1 MRAAV
6 LALVLA
12 LGGAC
17 TPDIVAGAY
26 LCGPEQSCPDGQVC
40 NGPDNLC
47 VLPGAAQPFECGT
60 KITEVE
66 PNNASTAG
74 QPIPNLACV
83 SPLVQVKGCT
93 PTGDTDDWFVFDVPA
108 ACTNSV
114 ATVRLS
120 FPLAFEQLSLD
131 LDTSAT
137 GTVAAC
143 GVNVALDDGSDVLC
157 LVQAV
162 TAGSKH
168 AVRVARSGVGNC
180 DGECGFN
187 RYTLSLQLGTP

>member
-1 MRAAV
+1 MRAAI
-6 LALVLA
+6 LALA
-12 LGGAC
+12 LCGAC

-40 NGPDNLC
+40 NGPDNIC
-47 VLPGAAQPFECGT
+47 VLPGAALPFECGD

-66 PNNASTAG
+66 PNNASTAA

-93 PTGDTDDWFVFDVPA
+93 PTSDTEDWFVFDVPA
-108 ACTNSV
+108 QCT
-114 ATVRLS
+114 ATEATIRLS
-120 FPLAFEQLSLD
+120 FPLAFEQLSLG
-131 LDTSAT
+131 LDGTAT

-143 GVNVALDDGSDVLC
+143 GVNLAPDDGTDVLC
-157 LVQAV
+157 LEQAV

-180 DGECGFN
+180 GGECGFN

>member
-1 MRAAV
+1 MRAAF
-6 LALVLA
+6 LALVLC
-12 LGGAC
+12 GAC

-26 LCGPEQSCPDGQVC
+26 LCGPEQACPDGQVC
-40 NGPDNLC
+40 NGPDNVC
-47 VLPGAAQPFECGT
+47 VLPGAALPFDCGT

-66 PNNASTAG
+66 PNNASTAA
-74 QPIPNLACV
+74 QAIPNLACV

-93 PTGDTDDWFVFDVPA
+93 PTADTEDWFVFDVPA
-108 ACTNSV
+108 QCTTSV

-120 FPLAFEQLSLD
+120 YPLAFEQLSLG
-131 LDTSAT
+131 LDGTAT

-143 GVNVALDDGSDVLC
+143 GVNIAPDDGSDVVC
-157 LVQAV
+157 LEQPVA
-162 TAGSKH
+162 AGSKH
-168 AVRVARSGVGNC
+168 TVRVARSGVGNC